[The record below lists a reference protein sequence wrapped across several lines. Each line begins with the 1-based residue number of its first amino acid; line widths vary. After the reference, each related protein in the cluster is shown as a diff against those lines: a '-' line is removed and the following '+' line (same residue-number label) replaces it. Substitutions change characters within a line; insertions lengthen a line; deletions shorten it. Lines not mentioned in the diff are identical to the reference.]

1 MQWEFYGKFLGIIVV
16 ILDIAK
22 VFVSYAI
29 VLIICKVFSQELYGK
44 IMATFIIA
52 SIIGHCFPVY
62 YKFRGGKGVIVS
74 TALALILNY
83 KYAVICI
90 IVCAIVYIITRIPST
105 ATLSGVV
112 LYLILIIVMDFE
124 YTIPVGLTTLIIL
137 FKHRNNVKRLFQR
150 QENIFKV

>member
-1 MQWEFYGKFLGIIVV
+1 
-16 ILDIAK
+16 
-22 VFVSYAI
+22 
-29 VLIICKVFSQELYGK
+29 
-44 IMATFIIA
+44 MATFIIA